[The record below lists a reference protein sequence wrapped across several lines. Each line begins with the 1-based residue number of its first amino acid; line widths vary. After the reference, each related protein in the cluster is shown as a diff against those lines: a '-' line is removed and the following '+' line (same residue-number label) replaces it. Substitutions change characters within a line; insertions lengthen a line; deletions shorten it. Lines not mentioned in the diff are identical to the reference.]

1 METLQWVGNDGVYEY
16 DGPVSDFKGPG
27 AAQAVTNMGTGATNA
42 NTLFG
47 ESQGEQSQI
56 LPFLSQEA
64 TNPQGFGQQTM
75 GQMTTAGGQATAG
88 ALGSGIN
95 KADLTASRTG
105 NQAALSDIIAAATRG
120 GESATSN
127 NSLDLGLQNAKLKQ
141 QQQQAGITG
150 IGELSAGNEG
160 SALSSLG
167 LSNSAIQDWASANTS
182 AWGPA
187 LGITGDITSAAGSY
201 AQGAAKG

>member
-1 METLQWVGNDGVYEY
+1 METLQWVGNDGVYDY
-16 DGPVSDFKGPG
+16 DGPVELAKGPG
-27 AAQAVTNMGTGATNA
+27 AGDALTNTGTASTNA

-47 ESQGEQSQI
+47 EAQSDQSQI
-56 LPFLSQEA
+56 LPFLQQEA

-105 NQAALSDIIAAATRG
+105 NQASLSDIIAAATRG

-127 NSLDLGLQNAKLKQ
+127 NALDLNLDNAKLKQ
-141 QQQQAGITG
+141 QQQQAGIAG
-150 IGELSAGNEG
+150 IGSLAGENE
-160 SALSSLG
+160 SSSLSSLG
-167 LSNSAIQDWASANTS
+167 LSNQAIQDWATANTS
-182 AWGPA
+182 AWGPTEA
-187 LGITGDITSAAGSY
+187 F
-201 AQGAAKG
+201 AQDASNVAKGFTPHG